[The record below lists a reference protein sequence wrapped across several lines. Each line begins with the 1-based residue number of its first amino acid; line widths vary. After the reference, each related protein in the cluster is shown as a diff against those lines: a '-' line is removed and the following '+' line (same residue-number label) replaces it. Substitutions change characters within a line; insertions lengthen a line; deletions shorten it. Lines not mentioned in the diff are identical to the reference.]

1 MTNELNV
8 RIKNK
13 LDTTSGWAA
22 NDIVLMQGEIGIE
35 RTESEGD
42 KIKIGDGVST
52 FSQLPYFGG
61 SADLS
66 SFVTADEPSSAIE
79 GTIPETFDGH
89 TVDEFLLKTD
99 VVNNLTSE
107 ATNVPLSAN
116 QGNVLNQAIQQN
128 ATNIG
133 NIETEVESINTEV
146 ESINTTVS
154 GLSSSLSGKLN
165 LSGGT
170 MTGALIAQS
179 NTNYTVGQVR
189 NIYLSTEAPT
199 NDVGNNGDIWIVY
212 GG

>member
-22 NDIVLMQGEIGIE
+22 NDIVLMQGEMGIE

-66 SFVTADEPSSAIE
+66 SFVTADDPSSAIE

-116 QGNVLNQAIQQN
+116 QGKVLNQAVQQN

-170 MTGALIAQS
+170 MTGTLIAQS

-199 NDVGNNGDIWIVY
+199 NDVGSNGDIWIVY

>member
-1 MTNELNV
+1 MATKELNS
-8 RIKNK
+8 RI
-13 LDTTSGWAA
+13 
-22 NDIVLMQGEIGIE
+22 MQKASTEEEWEAVASTFIPLRGEVCVYFMTDGS
-35 RTESEGD
+35 T
-42 KIKIGDGVST
+42 KIKIGDGTTTVGDLL
-52 FSQLPYFGG
+52 FVGG
-61 SADLS
+61 DTVDLS
-66 SFVTADEPSSAIE
+66 VFVTADDPSSAIE

-116 QGNVLNQAIQQN
+116 QGKVLNQAVQQN

-133 NIETEVESINTEV
+133 NIETEV

-199 NDVGNNGDIWIVY
+199 NDVGSNGDIWIVY

>member
-1 MTNELNV
+1 MSTKELNS
-8 RIKNK
+8 RI
-13 LDTTSGWAA
+13 
-22 NDIVLMQGEIGIE
+22 MQKSSTEGEWEAVASTFIPLRGE
-35 RTESEGD
+35 VCVYFMTDGST
-42 KIKIGDGVST
+42 KIKIGDGTTTVGD
-52 FSQLPYFGG
+52 LPFVGG
-61 SADLS
+61 DTVDLS
-66 SFVTADEPSSAIE
+66 AFVTADDPSSAIE

-116 QGNVLNQAIQQN
+116 QGKV
-128 ATNIG
+128 
-133 NIETEVESINTEV
+133 
-146 ESINTTVS
+146 
-154 GLSSSLSGKLN
+154 LSSSLSGKLN

-199 NDVGNNGDIWIVY
+199 NDVGSNGDIWIVY

>member
-1 MTNELNV
+1 MQKASTEEEWEAVASTFIPLRGEVCVYFMT
-8 RIKNK
+8 
-13 LDTTSGWAA
+13 DGST
-22 NDIVLMQGEIGIE
+22 
-35 RTESEGD
+35 
-42 KIKIGDGVST
+42 KIKIGDGTTTVGDLL
-52 FSQLPYFGG
+52 FVGG
-61 SADLS
+61 DTVDLS
-66 SFVTADEPSSAIE
+66 VFVTADDPSSAIE

-128 ATNIG
+128 ATN
-133 NIETEVESINTEV
+133 
-146 ESINTTVS
+146 
-154 GLSSSLSGKLN
+154 LSSKLN

-199 NDVGNNGDIWIVY
+199 DDVGNNGDIWIVY
-212 GG
+212 GGDE

>member
-1 MTNELNV
+1 MQKSSTEGEWEAVASTFIPLRGEVCVYFMT
-8 RIKNK
+8 
-13 LDTTSGWAA
+13 DGST
-22 NDIVLMQGEIGIE
+22 
-35 RTESEGD
+35 
-42 KIKIGDGVST
+42 KIKIGDGTTTVGD
-52 FSQLPYFGG
+52 LPFVGG
-61 SADLS
+61 DTVDLS
-66 SFVTADEPSSAIE
+66 AFVTADDPSSAIE

-116 QGNVLNQAIQQN
+116 QGKVLNQAVQQN

-133 NIETEVESINTEV
+133 NIETEVD
-146 ESINTTVS
+146 SINTTVS

-170 MTGALIAQS
+170 MTGTLIAQS

-199 NDVGNNGDIWIVY
+199 DDVGNNGDIWIVY